1 MVLSGFGVVA
11 CGYEWIRQVMSGYG
25 VIRMVRVGWSD
36 LKSIGLNQ
44 FENLGLKYLE
54 V

>member
-25 VIRMVRVGWSD
+25 VVTNG
-36 LKSIGLNQ
+36 
-44 FENLGLKYLE
+44 
-54 V
+54 